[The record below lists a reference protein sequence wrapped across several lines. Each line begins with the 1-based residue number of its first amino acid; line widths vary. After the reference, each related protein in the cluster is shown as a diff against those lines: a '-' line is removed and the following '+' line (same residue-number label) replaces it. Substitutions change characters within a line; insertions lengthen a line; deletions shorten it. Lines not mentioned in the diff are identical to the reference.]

1 MLGCKKMH
9 DTDRRVI
16 YTKSILRASLMT
28 LLEEKPIS
36 RISVTE
42 LCNAAGV
49 NRGTFYSHYRQPE
62 DVMHQME
69 DELIGEIEKVLDG
82 ESEMSVIHRRVLMI
96 LDDKRDACRVLF
108 GPNGDPECV
117 RRVLD
122 VSFRYFR
129 ETWQD
134 ALKVSDEMV
143 EYLHSF
149 IFAGT
154 VQLLREWITD
164 DRGRTP
170 GEMAE
175 ILFMLQRNTLS
186 QMRI

>member
-1 MLGCKKMH
+1 MH

-16 YTKSILRASLMT
+16 YTKKILRASLMT

-42 LCNAAGV
+42 LCSAAGV

-62 DVMHQME
+62 DVMHQIE
-69 DELIGEIEKVLDG
+69 DDLIRELEKVLDG
-82 ESEMSVIHRRVLMI
+82 ECEMYEIHKRVLMI
-96 LDDKRDACRVLF
+96 LDENRSACRVLF
-108 GPNGDPECV
+108 GPNGDDACIK
-117 RRVLD
+117 RVLD

-129 ETWQD
+129 DTWQHV
-134 ALKVSDEMV
+134 LNVSDEMV
-143 EYLHSF
+143 GYIHSF
-149 IFAGT
+149 ISAGT
-154 VQLLREWITD
+154 VQLLKDWITN

-175 ILFMLQRNTLS
+175 IIFRLQQNTLS
-186 QMRI
+186 NMHM